1 MRPHRFPP
9 LSQLGIGAALPAGAT
24 NQQVQARL
32 AEGFEEGLRDGYRD
46 GHLSGLDAGQAEGL
60 ALGREEGLKAA
71 ALEARAEAQARF
83 EGLAAPV
90 DAVLAELLHTQE
102 DYRSALRK
110 EVVDLVGRVAR
121 QVIRCELALQPIQLL
136 ALVDETLAT
145 MPPPHKG
152 VEVFLN
158 SEDLRRIQEIDSER
172 GARWTLVADPA
183 LEPGECRVKA
193 GRREADAGCRQRL
206 AAVMDQVSEQLLGPG
221 AMADMGD
228 AIGVAESVQAMAADV
243 VEPVEVEVAA
253 VVEAVAEETVADVVE
268 AELPVAE
275 VAAQPAPRKVAAKT
289 AEPVK
294 SVAKPA
300 AKSAAKAPAA
310 QEAKAPAAEKVA
322 ERVTEKA
329 AAKPAAKAAS
339 SAVAKPADK
348 PAKPAARPASKQA
361 APSMDIPASPPVAKR
376 SRKAAEAAQVAA

>member
-24 NQQVQARL
+24 NQQLQARL

-206 AAVMDQVSEQLLGPG
+206 AAVMDQVSEQLLGPD

-228 AIGVAESVQAMAADV
+228 AIGVAENVQAEAAESV
-243 VEPVEVEVAA
+243 APVEVELAE
-253 VVEAVAEETVADVVE
+253 VVEAVAEEAVAEVIE

-275 VAAQPAPRKVAAKT
+275 VAAQPAPRKAAVKT

-300 AKSAAKAPAA
+300 AKSAAKASAA
-310 QEAKAPAAEKVA
+310 QEDKAPAADKVA
-322 ERVTEKA
+322 EKS
-329 AAKPAAKAAS
+329 AAKPAAKTTASAA
-339 SAVAKPADK
+339 AKPADK